1 MFSFSTAVFDQLA
14 KYSAFFNNR
23 VPLRVKAISIVLM
36 LLLFSFFMGSIAFI
50 SHHKYLPMAV
60 LGIFY
65 GVVLSYPAT
74 MLLGPKLQSA
84 LGGALGGFS
93 VGNLSHLIN
102 HTTSSIEFLA
112 RLIAATLQQVLAA
125 FQVDLKADFLVDGIL
140 LCLCLSIVTM
150 LLILIT
156 SVYLANDS
164 SPKPDDPRLLP
175 VDQASHMAQVAGGSL

>member
-1 MFSFSTAVFDQLA
+1 MFSFSTAVFDQFS

-23 VPLRVKAISIVLM
+23 VSLRLKAISIVLM
-36 LLLFSFFMGSIAFI
+36 LLLFSFFMGWIAFI

-93 VGNLSHLIN
+93 VGNISHLIN

-112 RLIAATLQQVLAA
+112 QVIASATQQILAA
-125 FQVDLKADFLVDGIL
+125 FQIDLKAEFSVDGIL
-140 LCLCLSIVTM
+140 LCLCLAIVTM
-150 LLILIT
+150 LLIIVT
-156 SVYLANDS
+156 SVYLTNENNHETAT
-164 SPKPDDPRLLP
+164 
-175 VDQASHMAQVAGGSL
+175 AQPSTGAQSIRATAVGSGV

>member
-1 MFSFSTAVFDQLA
+1 MFTVSTAMFDQLT
-14 KYSAFFNNR
+14 KYSAFFHNR
-23 VPLRVKAISIVLM
+23 VPLRVKAISIVLV
-36 LLLFSFFMGSIAFI
+36 LLLFSFFMGWIAFI

-93 VGNLSHLIN
+93 VGNISHLIN

-112 RLIAATLQQVLAA
+112 RLIAAAVQQILAA
-125 FQVDLKADFLVDGIL
+125 FQVDLKAEFFVDGIL
-140 LCLCLSIVTM
+140 LCLCLAIVTM
-150 LLILIT
+150 FLIIVT
-156 SVYLANDS
+156 SVYLTNDS
-164 SPKPDDPRLLP
+164 SHETAAPELSP
-175 VDQASHMAQVAGGSL
+175 VNQSTRVTAAGGGA